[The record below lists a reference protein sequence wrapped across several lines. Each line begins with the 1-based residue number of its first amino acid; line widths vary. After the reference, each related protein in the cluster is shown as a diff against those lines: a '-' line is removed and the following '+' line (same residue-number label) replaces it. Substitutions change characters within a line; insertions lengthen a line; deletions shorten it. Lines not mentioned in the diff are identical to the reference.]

1 MAQQVR
7 TPTLYNAI
15 SRAKLLDDVVRFGF
29 SASVWRHCTRL
40 NSFPRRL
47 IPLGDAICCL
57 NPVYGQGMSVAV
69 QEALLLQRLLRSRE
83 GDRSRAGLAPAFFT
97 EASRLIETNRIW
109 SAR

>member
-57 NPVYGQGMSVAV
+57 NPVYGQGMSVAA

-83 GDRSRAGLAPAFFT
+83 GDRSRGSHPPSSPKLPG
-97 EASRLIETNRIW
+97 
-109 SAR
+109 